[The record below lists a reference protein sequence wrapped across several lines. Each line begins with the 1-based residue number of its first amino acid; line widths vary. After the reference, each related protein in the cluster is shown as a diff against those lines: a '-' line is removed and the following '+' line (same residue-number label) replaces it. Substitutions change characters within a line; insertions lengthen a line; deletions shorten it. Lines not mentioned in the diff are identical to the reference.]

1 MAVVPFVVDMMV
13 VVAVAA
19 VPVVVDM
26 MIVVAVAVVSFIVAG
41 GSSGGGGHLK
51 LSSMEVDSGHRLAES
66 IECCQAEIKN
76 MTVVICLQNLA
87 SVARRK

>member
-26 MIVVAVAVVSFIVAG
+26 MIVVAVAVVSFVVAG
-41 GSSGGGGHLK
+41 GSSGGHLK

-76 MTVVICLQNLA
+76 MTVVICLQNLLSA
-87 SVARRK
+87 ARLK